1 MELLETAYLIA
12 VGGVVVA
19 GTIMIY
25 LSVEALLETKR
36 PAMIHLSVGF
46 ALIVAAAAGTALAA
60 VASNFAYV
68 RSILLANSGFTAV
81 GYLFIVYS
89 LRSYG
94 KPESRDTAV
103 PGFEYVSS
111 RVGRFFP

>member
-1 MELLETAYLIA
+1 MTLIEAAYLFA

-25 LSVEALLETKR
+25 LAIDAYVETQR
-36 PAMIHLSVGF
+36 SAMIHLSIGF
-46 ALIVAAAAGTALAA
+46 SVIVAAAAGTALSA
-60 VASNFAYV
+60 VLSDFRYV
-68 RSILLANSGFTAV
+68 RSILLAYSGFTAV

-94 KPESRDTAV
+94 KSESSANHV
-103 PGFEYVSS
+103 PGFEYTSS